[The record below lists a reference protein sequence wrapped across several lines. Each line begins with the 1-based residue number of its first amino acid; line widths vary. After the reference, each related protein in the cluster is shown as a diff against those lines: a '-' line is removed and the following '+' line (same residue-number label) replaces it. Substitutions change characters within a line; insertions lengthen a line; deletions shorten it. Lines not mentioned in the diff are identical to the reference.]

1 MKYHSIEA
9 WKYEDNMECMLLFAS
24 LVDELTFNYTIDS
37 YKAPIMNCLSLLD
50 ELYETINDVESGLI
64 LDGAVTSIIEEV
76 RIAIA
81 DDEVFCDIMSSHKV
95 PYVKDLFSSN
105 NKRDIKIAVD
115 LISSIEAINIEYLNG
130 LKDVLKKYIKN
141 NEKENKLKIEKN
153 TRFLITQLKN
163 LGYSNDYIYRYNLNF
178 FFGYNSNIVDVNQID
193 NYLDS
198 YDLKPHKYET
208 HHIGDHHLLTL
219 QSYLKEIGFIIE
231 ASFNTSTTRIN
242 QRLSDFL
249 KEKSSK
255 LKGCFIKMEIEA
267 LDIYSA
273 RQISYDRIS
282 EFLGLFSF
290 CHHKRVLELYDYCVV
305 IDTDTGNYNLLRK
318 PVRSIVKCNDLKPE
332 AANEEFKRISQQIY
346 VEAGSMK
353 QLVKTIWL
361 HRQSLA
367 SESEETQFL
376 NLFTS
381 LEVLMPKDIKAGKD
395 RIKQISDV
403 LIPILCLA
411 YLRKLIASLSNDL
424 MGWKEDLVTIIEEN
438 VEEGDDINEKV
449 AGILCLNKYDELR
462 ENIRKKLIDDK
473 NILAA
478 YRIDKLH
485 GILSDRRTIYDF
497 IKRHENRLRQ
507 HMDRLYRT
515 RNKIVHS
522 GESIENLGSL
532 LENLH
537 FYFDV
542 IINAFFDNN
551 VKLSFTKFEYTFAS
565 ADVRYKHY
573 LKNLEKN
580 KPIEGHNYIELLFSK

>member
-9 WKYEDNMECMLLFAS
+9 WDYKDNMECLLLFGS
-24 LVDELTFNYTIDS
+24 LVDEMTFNYTIDS
-37 YKAPIMNCLSLLD
+37 YKAPIMNTLSLLD
-50 ELYETINDVESGLI
+50 ELYDTIHDVELGIIS
-64 LDGAVTSIIEEV
+64 DGAVRSILDEV
-76 RIAIA
+76 RFAI
-81 DDEVFCDIMSSHKV
+81 DEDEVFCEIMSKHKV
-95 PYVKDLFSSN
+95 PYVKDLFRTD
-105 NKRDIKIAVD
+105 NKQDIKIAVD
-115 LISSIEAINIEYLNG
+115 LISSIESINIEYLNG
-130 LKDVLKKYIKN
+130 LKEVLKKYIKN
-141 NEKENKLKIEKN
+141 NEKENRIKIEKN
-153 TRFLITQLKN
+153 TRLLITQLKN
-163 LGYSNDYIYRYNLNF
+163 LGYSNDYIYLHNLKF
-178 FFGYNSNIVDVNQID
+178 FFGYNSNINNVDQID
-193 NYLDS
+193 QYLDS
-198 YDLKPHKYET
+198 YDLKLHKYEIY
-208 HHIGDHHLLTL
+208 HIGDHHLITL
-219 QSYLKEIGFIIE
+219 ESYLKDIGFEIKE
-231 ASFNTSTTRIN
+231 SFDTPKVNP
-242 QRLSDFL
+242 RLSKFFNGT
-249 KEKSSK
+249 SIK
-255 LKGCFIKMEIEA
+255 LNGCFIKMEIEA
-267 LDIYSA
+267 MDMFIA
-273 RQISYDRIS
+273 RQASYDRIT

-305 IDTDTGNYNLLRK
+305 IETETGNYNLLRK
-318 PVRSIVKCNDLKPE
+318 PVRSIVKCNDLKLE

-376 NLFTS
+376 NLFTA

-395 RIKQISDV
+395 RIKQIADV

-424 MGWKEDLVTIIEEN
+424 KGWKEEIATMIEDK
-438 VEEGDDINEKV
+438 VSEGEDICEKV
-449 AGILCLNKYDELR
+449 AGILCLSKYDELR
-462 ENIRKKLIDDK
+462 EHIQKELIADK
-473 NILAA
+473 NILAV

-485 GILSDRRTIYDF
+485 DILSDRKTIYDF

-522 GESIENLGSL
+522 GDTIANLGSL

-551 VKLSFTKFEYTFAS
+551 VKCSFTKFEYTFAS

-573 LKNLEKN
+573 LKNLEKS
-580 KPIEGHNYIELLFSK
+580 KPIEEHNYIELIF